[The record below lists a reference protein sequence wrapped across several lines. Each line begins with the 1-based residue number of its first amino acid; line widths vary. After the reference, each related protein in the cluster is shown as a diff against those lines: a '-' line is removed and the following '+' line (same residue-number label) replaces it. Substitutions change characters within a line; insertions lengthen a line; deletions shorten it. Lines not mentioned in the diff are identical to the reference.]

1 MQATSKLEGLPAP
14 TGRHGVGRVSFEW
27 VDQGRA
33 EVYSSNPQDR
43 RELVVWVWY
52 PAAPD
57 PDANVPPTCPSRGRR
72 VASSSAWTPPGC

>member
-1 MQATSKLEGLPAP
+1 MQATSELEGLPPPRAAMGGP
-14 TGRHGVGRVSFEW
+14 GVFEW

-33 EVYSSNPQDR
+33 EATLQPQDR

-57 PDANVPPTCPSRGRR
+57 PDAERAATCPSRGRR